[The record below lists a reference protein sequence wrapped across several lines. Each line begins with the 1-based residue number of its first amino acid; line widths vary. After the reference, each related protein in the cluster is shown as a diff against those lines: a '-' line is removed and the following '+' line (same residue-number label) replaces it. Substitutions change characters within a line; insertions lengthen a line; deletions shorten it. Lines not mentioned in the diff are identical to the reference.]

1 MVDEIF
7 EAFEDLFEWRK
18 DKKKGKG
25 KKGQGEPAPVEHV
38 PASTA
43 QPAAPKAPP
52 VFCIDC
58 GSRNEGDARFC
69 ADCGGILPSPG
80 AEMRCPGCN
89 RVVPMTAK
97 FCPGCGSRVAV
108 S

>member
-7 EAFEDLFEWRK
+7 EAFEDLFEWRNR
-18 DKKKGKG
+18 KKKGKG
-25 KKGQGEPAPVEHV
+25 KKGKGEPDSAEPVTAS
-38 PASTA
+38 PAQS
-43 QPAAPKAPP
+43 KAPP

-97 FCPGCGSRVAV
+97 FCPGCGTRVAV